1 MPENTEV
8 SSLFLWLMST
18 TDLSFQ
24 NTSVAFAHKSNGD
37 LVKARW
43 LFRSF
48 NFPALLTYGPAMA
61 KAAVFLGLKFT
72 IKKTIF
78 QQFCGG
84 ENIEEC
90 NVAIKNLAKS
100 GIGTILDYSVEGEES
115 EETFDETC
123 EEVLRT
129 VLRAKGDEDIP
140 YTVFKTTGIMSSD
153 VLNAA
158 STRIEENQIVDLDLV
173 KSTLTDDLKQ
183 GWDKGL
189 ARFMKLCTAA
199 ADNRVRIFVDAEES
213 WLQSAIDLMTT
224 HAMETLNKDQAWI
237 YNTLQMY
244 RHDRLAYLKRQ
255 VAEGKCHYGY
265 KLVRGAYMEK
275 ERARAL
281 SMGYQDPIQ
290 PNKEA
295 TDKDY
300 DRAVTFCLENHNGVA
315 VCIAT
320 HNEHSSLLGTQLL
333 NNYHLPKA
341 DWKVSFSQLL
351 GMSDH
356 ISFNL
361 SNSGYKVSKYVPYG
375 PVLSVI
381 PYLTR
386 RAQENSG
393 MAGQMGRELALIEA
407 EIKRRKA

>member
-1 MPENTEV
+1 
-8 SSLFLWLMST
+8 MST

-48 NFPALLTYGPAMA
+48 NFPALLTYGPSMA

-90 NVAIKNLAKS
+90 NVAIQNLAQS

-115 EETFDETC
+115 EETFDATC
-123 EEVLRT
+123 EEVLKT
-129 VLRAKGDEDIP
+129 IARAKGNGDIP
-140 YTVFKTTGIMSSD
+140 FSVFKTTGIMSSD
-153 VLNAA
+153 VLEAA
-158 STRIEENQIVDLDLV
+158 SSVIEVNQIVDSSLIENLL
-173 KSTLTDDLKQ
+173 SENLQPAWKQ
-183 GWDKGL
+183 GY
-189 ARFMKLCTAA
+189 ARFMKLCNAA
-199 ADNRVRIFVDAEES
+199 ADSRVRIFVDAEES

-224 HAMETLNKDQAWI
+224 YAMETLNKEQAWV

-244 RHDRLAYLKRQ
+244 RHDRLAYLERQ

-275 ERARAL
+275 ERARAT
-281 SMGYQDPIQ
+281 SKGYQDPIQ
-290 PNKEA
+290 PDKEA
-295 TDKDY
+295 TDRDY
-300 DRAVTFCLENHNGVA
+300 DSAVTFCLENHNRVA

-320 HNEHSSLLGTQLL
+320 HNEKSSLLGTQLV
-333 NNYHLPKA
+333 NQHQLPKA
-341 DWKVSFSQLL
+341 DWRVSFSQLL

-393 MAGQMGRELALIEA
+393 MAGQMGRELALIEE
-407 EIKRRKA
+407 EIKSRKA

>member
-1 MPENTEV
+1 
-8 SSLFLWLMST
+8 MST

-37 LVKARW
+37 LSKARW

-48 NFPALLTYGPAMA
+48 NYPALLTYGPAMA

-84 ENIEEC
+84 ENIQEC
-90 NVAIKNLAKS
+90 DTAIQNLANS

-115 EETFDETC
+115 EVTFDETC
-123 EEVLRT
+123 AEVLRT
-129 VLRAKGDEDIP
+129 IERAKGNANIP
-140 YTVFKTTGIMSSD
+140 FSVFKTTGIGSSD
-153 VLNAA
+153 VLEVA
-158 STRIEENQIVDLDLV
+158 SSCIEQHQIVDINLV
-173 KSTLTDDLKQ
+173 ESALPEEYKSGWRKTLE
-183 GWDKGL
+183 
-189 ARFMKLCTAA
+189 RFTKLCSSAA
-199 ADNRVRIFVDAEES
+199 ESKVRIFVDAEES
-213 WLQSAIDLMTT
+213 WLQPAIDLLAT
-224 HAMETLNKDQAWI
+224 HAMESYNKEHAWVF
-237 YNTLQMY
+237 NTLQMY
-244 RHDRLAYLKRQ
+244 RHDRLAYLERQ
-255 VAEGKCHYGY
+255 VAEGKCYYGY

-281 SMGYQDPIQ
+281 AKGYQDPIQ
-290 PNKEA
+290 PNKES
-295 TDKDY
+295 TDEDY
-300 DRAVTFCLENHNGVA
+300 NRAVAFCLENHNRVS

-320 HNEHSSLLGTQLL
+320 HNEKSSLLGTELL
-333 NNYHLPKA
+333 NQYQLPRS
-341 DWKVSFSQLL
+341 DWNVSFSQLL

-407 EIKRRKA
+407 EIKRRKS

>member
-1 MPENTEV
+1 M
-8 SSLFLWLMST
+8 
-18 TDLSFQ
+18 
-24 NTSVAFAHKSNGD
+24 AFAHKSNGD
-37 LVKARW
+37 LSKARW

-48 NFPALLTYGPAMA
+48 NYPALLTYGPAMA

-84 ENIEEC
+84 ENIQEC
-90 NVAIKNLAKS
+90 DTAIQNLANS

-115 EETFDETC
+115 EVTFDETC
-123 EEVLRT
+123 AEVLRT
-129 VLRAKGDEDIP
+129 IERAKGNANIP
-140 YTVFKTTGIMSSD
+140 FSVFKTTGIGSSD
-153 VLNAA
+153 VLEVA
-158 STRIEENQIVDLDLV
+158 SSCIEQHQIVDINLV
-173 KSTLTDDLKQ
+173 ESALPEEYKSGWRKTLE
-183 GWDKGL
+183 
-189 ARFMKLCTAA
+189 RFTKLCSSAA
-199 ADNRVRIFVDAEES
+199 ESKVRIFVDAEES
-213 WLQSAIDLMTT
+213 WLQPAIDLLAT
-224 HAMETLNKDQAWI
+224 HAMESYNKEHAWVF
-237 YNTLQMY
+237 NTLQMY
-244 RHDRLAYLKRQ
+244 RHDRLAYLERQ
-255 VAEGKCHYGY
+255 VAEGKCYYGY

-281 SMGYQDPIQ
+281 AKGYQDPIQ
-290 PNKEA
+290 PNKES
-295 TDKDY
+295 TDEDY
-300 DRAVTFCLENHNGVA
+300 NRAVAFCLENHNRVS

-320 HNEHSSLLGTQLL
+320 HNEKSSLLGTELL
-333 NNYHLPKA
+333 NQYQLPRS
-341 DWKVSFSQLL
+341 DWNVSFSQLL

-407 EIKRRKA
+407 EIKRRKS

>member
-1 MPENTEV
+1 M
-8 SSLFLWLMST
+8 
-18 TDLSFQ
+18 
-24 NTSVAFAHKSNGD
+24 AFAHKSNGD
-37 LVKARW
+37 LSKARW

-48 NFPALLTYGPAMA
+48 NYPALLTYGPAMA

-84 ENIEEC
+84 ENIQEC
-90 NVAIKNLAKS
+90 DTAIKNLANS

-115 EETFDETC
+115 EVTFDETC
-123 EEVLRT
+123 AEVLRT
-129 VLRAKGDEDIP
+129 IERAKGNTNIP
-140 YTVFKTTGIMSSD
+140 FSVFKTTGIGSSD
-153 VLNAA
+153 VLEVA
-158 STRIEENQIVDLDLV
+158 SSCIEQHQIVDINLV
-173 KSTLTDDLKQ
+173 ESALPEEYKSGWRKTLE
-183 GWDKGL
+183 
-189 ARFMKLCTAA
+189 RFTKLCSSAA
-199 ADNRVRIFVDAEES
+199 ESKVRIFVDAEES
-213 WLQSAIDLMTT
+213 WLQPAIDLLAT
-224 HAMETLNKDQAWI
+224 HAMESYNKEHAWVF
-237 YNTLQMY
+237 NTLQMY
-244 RHDRLAYLKRQ
+244 RHDRLAYLERQ
-255 VAEGKCHYGY
+255 VAEGKCYYGY

-281 SMGYQDPIQ
+281 AKGYQDPIQ
-290 PNKEA
+290 PNKES
-295 TDKDY
+295 TDEDY
-300 DRAVTFCLENHNGVA
+300 NRAVAFCLENHNRVS

-320 HNEHSSLLGTQLL
+320 HNEKSSLLGTELLKKYQL
-333 NNYHLPKA
+333 PRS
-341 DWKVSFSQLL
+341 DWNVSFSQLL

-407 EIKRRKA
+407 EIKRRKS

>member
-1 MPENTEV
+1 M
-8 SSLFLWLMST
+8 
-18 TDLSFQ
+18 
-24 NTSVAFAHKSNGD
+24 AFAHKSNGD
-37 LVKARW
+37 LSKARW

-48 NFPALLTYGPAMA
+48 NYPALLTYGPAMA

-84 ENIEEC
+84 ENIQEC
-90 NVAIKNLAKS
+90 DTAIKNLANS

-115 EETFDETC
+115 EVTFDETC
-123 EEVLRT
+123 AEVLRT
-129 VLRAKGDEDIP
+129 IERAKGNTNIP
-140 YTVFKTTGIMSSD
+140 FSVFKTTGIGSSD
-153 VLNAA
+153 VLEVA
-158 STRIEENQIVDLDLV
+158 SACIEQHQIVDINLV
-173 KSTLTDDLKQ
+173 ESAMPEEYKSGWRKTLE
-183 GWDKGL
+183 
-189 ARFMKLCTAA
+189 RFTKLCSSAA
-199 ADNRVRIFVDAEES
+199 ESKVRIFVDAEES
-213 WLQSAIDLMTT
+213 WLQPAIDLLAT
-224 HAMETLNKDQAWI
+224 HAMESYNKEHAWVF
-237 YNTLQMY
+237 NTLQMY
-244 RHDRLAYLKRQ
+244 RHDRLAYLERQ
-255 VAEGKCHYGY
+255 VAEGRCYYGY

-275 ERARAL
+275 ERARAFAK
-281 SMGYQDPIQ
+281 GYQDPIQ
-290 PNKEA
+290 PNKES
-295 TDKDY
+295 TDEDY
-300 DRAVTFCLENHNGVA
+300 NRAVAFCLENHNRVS

-320 HNEHSSLLGTQLL
+320 HNEKSSLLGTELL
-333 NNYHLPKA
+333 NQYQLPRSN
-341 DWKVSFSQLL
+341 WNVSFSQLL

-407 EIKRRKA
+407 EIKRRKS

>member
-1 MPENTEV
+1 M
-8 SSLFLWLMST
+8 
-18 TDLSFQ
+18 
-24 NTSVAFAHKSNGD
+24 AFAHKSNGD
-37 LVKARW
+37 LSKARW

-48 NFPALLTYGPAMA
+48 NYPALLTYGPAMA

-84 ENIEEC
+84 ENIQEC
-90 NVAIKNLAKS
+90 DTAIQNLANS

-115 EETFDETC
+115 EVTFDETC
-123 EEVLRT
+123 AEVLRT
-129 VLRAKGDEDIP
+129 IERAKGNTNIP
-140 YTVFKTTGIMSSD
+140 FSVFKTTGIGSSD
-153 VLNAA
+153 VLEVA
-158 STRIEENQIVDLDLV
+158 STCIEQHQIVDINLV
-173 KSTLTDDLKQ
+173 ESALPEEYKSGWRKTLE
-183 GWDKGL
+183 
-189 ARFMKLCTAA
+189 RFTKLCSSAA
-199 ADNRVRIFVDAEES
+199 ESKVRIFVDAEES
-213 WLQSAIDLMTT
+213 WLQPAIDLLAT
-224 HAMETLNKDQAWI
+224 HAMESYNKEHAWVF
-237 YNTLQMY
+237 NTLQMY
-244 RHDRLAYLKRQ
+244 RHDRLAYLERQ
-255 VAEGKCHYGY
+255 VAEGKCYYGY

-281 SMGYQDPIQ
+281 AKGYQDPIQ
-290 PNKEA
+290 PNKES
-295 TDKDY
+295 TDEDY
-300 DRAVTFCLENHNGVA
+300 NRAVAFCLENHNRVS

-320 HNEHSSLLGTQLL
+320 HNEKSSLLGTELL
-333 NNYHLPKA
+333 NKYQLPRS
-341 DWKVSFSQLL
+341 DWNVSFSQLL

-407 EIKRRKA
+407 EIKRRKS

>member
-1 MPENTEV
+1 
-8 SSLFLWLMST
+8 MST

-37 LVKARW
+37 LSKARW

-48 NFPALLTYGPAMA
+48 NYPALLTYGPAMA

-84 ENIEEC
+84 ENIQEC
-90 NVAIKNLAKS
+90 DTAIQNLANS

-115 EETFDETC
+115 EVTFDETC
-123 EEVLRT
+123 AEVLRT
-129 VLRAKGDEDIP
+129 IERAKGNTNIP
-140 YTVFKTTGIMSSD
+140 FSVFKTTGIGSSD
-153 VLNAA
+153 VLEVA
-158 STRIEENQIVDLDLV
+158 STCIEQHQIVDINLV
-173 KSTLTDDLKQ
+173 ESALPEEYKSGWRKTLE
-183 GWDKGL
+183 
-189 ARFMKLCTAA
+189 RFTKLCSSAA
-199 ADNRVRIFVDAEES
+199 ESKVRIFVDAEES
-213 WLQSAIDLMTT
+213 WLQPAIDLLAT
-224 HAMETLNKDQAWI
+224 HAMESYNKEHAWVF
-237 YNTLQMY
+237 NTLQMY
-244 RHDRLAYLKRQ
+244 RHDRLAYLERQ
-255 VAEGKCHYGY
+255 VAEVKCYYGY

-281 SMGYQDPIQ
+281 AKGYQDPIQ
-290 PNKEA
+290 PNKES
-295 TDKDY
+295 TDEDY
-300 DRAVTFCLENHNGVA
+300 NRAVAFCLENHNRVS

-320 HNEHSSLLGTQLL
+320 HNEKSSLLGTELL
-333 NNYHLPKA
+333 NKYQLPRS
-341 DWKVSFSQLL
+341 DWNVSFSQLL

-407 EIKRRKA
+407 EIKRRKS

>member
-1 MPENTEV
+1 M
-8 SSLFLWLMST
+8 
-18 TDLSFQ
+18 
-24 NTSVAFAHKSNGD
+24 AFAHKSNGD
-37 LVKARW
+37 LSKARW

-48 NFPALLTYGPAMA
+48 NYPALLTYGPAMA

-84 ENIEEC
+84 ENIQEC
-90 NVAIKNLAKS
+90 DTAIQNLANS

-115 EETFDETC
+115 EVTFDETC
-123 EEVLRT
+123 AEVLRT
-129 VLRAKGDEDIP
+129 IERAKGNTNIP
-140 YTVFKTTGIMSSD
+140 FSVFKTTGIGSSD
-153 VLNAA
+153 VLEVA
-158 STRIEENQIVDLDLV
+158 SSCIEQHQIVDINLV
-173 KSTLTDDLKQ
+173 ESALPEEYKSGWRKTLE
-183 GWDKGL
+183 
-189 ARFMKLCTAA
+189 RFTKLCSSAA
-199 ADNRVRIFVDAEES
+199 ESKVRIFVDAEES
-213 WLQSAIDLMTT
+213 WLQPAIDLLAT
-224 HAMETLNKDQAWI
+224 HAMESYNKEHAWVF
-237 YNTLQMY
+237 NTLQMY
-244 RHDRLAYLKRQ
+244 RHDRLAYLERQ
-255 VAEGKCHYGY
+255 VAEGRCYYGY

-281 SMGYQDPIQ
+281 AKGYQDPIQ
-290 PNKEA
+290 PNKES
-295 TDKDY
+295 TDEDY
-300 DRAVTFCLENHNGVA
+300 NRAVAFCLENHNRVS

-320 HNEHSSLLGTQLL
+320 HNEKSSLLGTELL
-333 NNYHLPKA
+333 NQYQLPRS
-341 DWKVSFSQLL
+341 DWNVSFSQLL

-407 EIKRRKA
+407 EIKRRKS

>member
-1 MPENTEV
+1 
-8 SSLFLWLMST
+8 MST

-48 NFPALLTYGPAMA
+48 NYPSLLTYGPTMA
-61 KAAVFLGLKFT
+61 KAAVMFGLKFT
-72 IKKTIF
+72 IKNTIF

-84 ENIEEC
+84 ENIQEC
-90 NVAIKNLAKS
+90 DKAIQNLANS
-100 GIGTILDYSVEGEES
+100 GIGTILDYSVEGEEN
-115 EETFDETC
+115 ETNFIATCDEI
-123 EEVLRT
+123 LRT
-129 VLRAKGDEDIP
+129 IERAKGNPNIP
-140 YTVFKTTGIMSSD
+140 FSVFKTTGICSSH
-153 VLNAA
+153 VLEAA
-158 STRIEENQIVDLDLV
+158 SSLIVNDEIQDIELVENALPEQYKLGWKLGLD
-173 KSTLTDDLKQ
+173 
-183 GWDKGL
+183 
-189 ARFMKLCTAA
+189 RFMQLCTIAA
-199 ADNRVRIFVDAEES
+199 SSHVRLFVDAEET
-213 WLQSAIDLMTT
+213 WLQDAIDLMAT
-224 HAMETLNKDQAWI
+224 HAMESLNKENAWI
-237 YNTLQMY
+237 FNTLQMY
-244 RHDRLAYLKRQ
+244 RHDRLAYLERQ
-255 VAEGKCHYGY
+255 VSQKKCHYGY

-275 ERARAL
+275 ERARAAE
-281 SMGYQDPIQ
+281 MGYQDPIQ

-295 TDKDY
+295 TDSDY
-300 DRAVTFCLENHNGVA
+300 NKAVTFCLENHDRVS

-320 HNEHSSLLGTQLL
+320 HNEQSSLLGTQLL
-333 NNYHLPKA
+333 TKHNLPKG
-341 DWKVSFSQLL
+341 DWNVSFSQLL

-407 EIKRRKA
+407 EIKRRKS

>member
-1 MPENTEV
+1 
-8 SSLFLWLMST
+8 MST

-37 LVKARW
+37 LSKARW

-48 NFPALLTYGPAMA
+48 NYPALLTYGPAMA

-84 ENIEEC
+84 ENIQEC
-90 NVAIKNLAKS
+90 DTAIQNLANS

-115 EETFDETC
+115 EVTFDETC
-123 EEVLRT
+123 AEVLRT
-129 VLRAKGDEDIP
+129 IERAKGNTNIP
-140 YTVFKTTGIMSSD
+140 FSVFKTTGIGSSD
-153 VLNAA
+153 VLEVA
-158 STRIEENQIVDLDLV
+158 STCIEQHQIVDIHLV
-173 KSTLTDDLKQ
+173 ESALPEEYKSGWRKTLE
-183 GWDKGL
+183 
-189 ARFMKLCTAA
+189 RFTKLCSSAA
-199 ADNRVRIFVDAEES
+199 ESKVRIFVDAEES
-213 WLQSAIDLMTT
+213 WLQPAIDLLAT
-224 HAMETLNKDQAWI
+224 HAMESYNKEHAWVF
-237 YNTLQMY
+237 NTLQMY
-244 RHDRLAYLKRQ
+244 RHDRLAYLERQ
-255 VAEGKCHYGY
+255 VAEGKCYYGY

-281 SMGYQDPIQ
+281 AKGYQDPIQ
-290 PNKEA
+290 PNKES
-295 TDKDY
+295 TDEDY
-300 DRAVTFCLENHNGVA
+300 NRAVAFCLENHNRVS

-320 HNEHSSLLGTQLL
+320 HNEKSSLLGTELL
-333 NNYHLPKA
+333 NKYQLPRS
-341 DWKVSFSQLL
+341 DWNVSFSQLL

-407 EIKRRKA
+407 EIKRRKS

>member
-1 MPENTEV
+1 M
-8 SSLFLWLMST
+8 
-18 TDLSFQ
+18 
-24 NTSVAFAHKSNGD
+24 AFAHKSNGD
-37 LVKARW
+37 LSKARW

-48 NFPALLTYGPAMA
+48 NYPALLTYGPAMA

-84 ENIEEC
+84 ENIQEC
-90 NVAIKNLAKS
+90 DTAIQNLANS

-115 EETFDETC
+115 EVTFDETC
-123 EEVLRT
+123 AEVLRT
-129 VLRAKGDEDIP
+129 IERAKGNTNIP
-140 YTVFKTTGIMSSD
+140 FSVFKTTGIGSSN
-153 VLNAA
+153 VLEVA
-158 STRIEENQIVDLDLV
+158 SSCIEQHQIVDINLV
-173 KSTLTDDLKQ
+173 ESTLPEEYKS
-183 GWDKGL
+183 GWRKTL
-189 ARFMKLCTAA
+189 ERFTKLCSSAA
-199 ADNRVRIFVDAEES
+199 ESKVRIFVDAEES
-213 WLQSAIDLMTT
+213 WLQPAIDLLAT
-224 HAMETLNKDQAWI
+224 HAMESYNKEHAWVF
-237 YNTLQMY
+237 NTLQMY
-244 RHDRLAYLKRQ
+244 RHDRLAYLERQ
-255 VAEGKCHYGY
+255 VAEGKCYYGY

-281 SMGYQDPIQ
+281 AKGYQDPIQ
-290 PNKEA
+290 PNKES
-295 TDKDY
+295 TDEDY
-300 DRAVTFCLENHNGVA
+300 NRAVAFCLENHNRVS

-320 HNEHSSLLGTQLL
+320 HNEKSSLLGTELL
-333 NNYHLPKA
+333 NQYQLPRS
-341 DWKVSFSQLL
+341 DWNVSFSQLL

-407 EIKRRKA
+407 EIKRRKS